1 MKYIKHISGI
11 VPHANKNIDIP
22 INFKNLIITG
32 NNSSGKTQFL
42 LALKEKL
49 DIYIKEKLIQEK
61 DKIISRINGYK
72 KDLESFQKG
81 SSDYSNRERWLE
93 NELNKLNKIDS
104 GITIEIPEI
113 LDITYKFE
121 KKVAIIITF
130 DAMRTSNISHA
141 NQTTSISNEINNA
154 QNNFTNNLG
163 NKLEQHLYNITV
175 NQSLSLTHKKD
186 SSLFEKYTNWFKSF
200 DENLKFLFENE
211 STHLFFE
218 INDTENKYYIV
229 KDSQKFSFQ
238 NLSSGYQAIFNIYSD
253 LLMRTEFFN
262 IAPSELE
269 GIVIID
275 EIDAHLHISL
285 QKLIFPFFT
294 RSFPK
299 IQFIVSTHSPFVIT
313 STDNDTVVY
322 DISSGDFFEEDLS
335 RYSYESVIK
344 GLFHVNPISS
354 DTKNSIEILKNL
366 LNENPSNY
374 ENIRSI
380 VKSLIELEKNDLLD
394 KNLKNL
400 YLQAINLLADNN
412 QLEDLDV

>member
-1 MKYIKHISGI
+1 MKYIKHIPGI

>member
-394 KNLKNL
+394 KSLKNL

>member
-1 MKYIKHISGI
+1 MKYIKHISGV
-11 VPHANKNIDIP
+11 VPHTNKNIDIP

-42 LALKEKL
+42 LALKVKL

-61 DKIISRINGYK
+61 DKILSRIDTYK
-72 KDLESFQKG
+72 KDLESLQKG

-93 NELNKLNKIDS
+93 NELNKLNRIDS
-104 GITIEIPEI
+104 GITLEIPTI
-113 LDITYKFE
+113 LDISYKFE
-121 KKVAIIITF
+121 KKEATIISF

-141 NQTTSISNEINNA
+141 NQTTSIGNEINNA

-186 SSLFEKYTNWFKSF
+186 PSLFEKYTAWFKRF
-200 DENLKFLFENE
+200 DENLKFLFEND
-211 STHLFFE
+211 STHLLFE
-218 INDTENKYYIV
+218 INNTENKYYIV

-262 IAPSELE
+262 VAPSELE

-322 DISSGDFFEEDLS
+322 DISSGEFFEDDLS
-335 RYSYESVIK
+335 HYSHESIIK
-344 GLFHVNPISS
+344 ELFHVKNENENLRVLS
-354 DTKNSIEILKNL
+354 DHLLKFIGSENQTQDLNSIQKL
-366 LNENPSNY
+366 LNEINKDFDKLS
-374 ENIRSI
+374 
-380 VKSLIELEKNDLLD
+380 VELQLQYMIAKD
-394 KNLKNL
+394 KLKKL
-400 YLQAINLLADNN
+400 KHGDN
-412 QLEDLDV
+412 

>member
-1 MKYIKHISGI
+1 MKFIKHISGI
-11 VPHANKNIDIP
+11 VPHTNKNIDIP

-42 LALKEKL
+42 LALKDKL

-61 DKIISRINGYK
+61 NQIINRINNYK
-72 KDLESFQKG
+72 KDLESYQKG

-93 NELNKLNKIDS
+93 NDLNKLNKIDS

-121 KKVAIIITF
+121 KKLATISTF

-141 NQTTSISNEINNA
+141 NQTTSISNEISNA

-186 SSLFEKYTNWFKSF
+186 SSLFERYNNWFKSF

-218 INDTENKYYIV
+218 MNDTENKYYIV

-299 IQFIVSTHSPFVIT
+299 LQFIVSTHSPFVIT
-313 STDNDTVVY
+313 STDDDTVVY

-354 DTKNSIEILKNL
+354 DTKNSIEILKNQL
-366 LNENPSNY
+366 TENPSNY
-374 ENIRSI
+374 EEIRLI
-380 VKSLIELEKNDLLD
+380 VKNLVELEKNDLLD
-394 KNLKNL
+394 KSLKNL

>member
-11 VPHANKNIDIP
+11 VPNTNKEINIP
-22 INFKNLIITG
+22 LNNRNLIITG

-42 LALKEKL
+42 KGLELKL
-49 DIYIKEKLIQEK
+49 NIYLKEKLIQEK
-61 DKIISRINGYK
+61 TEIEDNIKRYQR
-72 KDLESFQKG
+72 DLITFQKG
-81 SSDYSNRERWLE
+81 SQDYSNREHWL
-93 NELNKLNKIDS
+93 NNNLIKLSKIES
-104 GITIEIPEI
+104 GIS
-113 LDITYKFE
+113 LDIPNYLKLTYKFE
-121 KKVAIIITF
+121 KQEAILILF
-130 DAMRTSNISHA
+130 DAMRTSNIIHA
-141 NQTTSISNEINNA
+141 NQTTSINMEINEA
-154 QNNFTNNLG
+154 KRNFSSNIG
-163 NKLEQHLYNITV
+163 NKFEQHLYNITV

-186 SSLFEKYTNWFKSF
+186 ASLFEKYVEWFKRF

-218 INDTENKYYIV
+218 MNDKENKYYIV

-262 IAPSELE
+262 VPPSELE

-299 IQFIVSTHSPFVIT
+299 VQFIVSTHSPFVIT
-313 STDNDTVVY
+313 SSDNDTVVY
-322 DISSGDFFEEDLS
+322 DISSREFFEEDLS
-335 RYSYESVIK
+335 QYSYEAVIK
-344 GLFHVNPISS
+344 GLFHVNPISAE
-354 DTKNSIEILKNL
+354 TKESITTLKNF
-366 LNENPSNY
+366 LNENSTNY
-374 ENIRSI
+374 ENIRSV
-380 VKSLIELEKNDLLD
+380 VKDLLPLDKKNLLD
-394 KNLKNL
+394 KQVKNL
-400 YLQAINLLADNN
+400 YLQAINLLADHN